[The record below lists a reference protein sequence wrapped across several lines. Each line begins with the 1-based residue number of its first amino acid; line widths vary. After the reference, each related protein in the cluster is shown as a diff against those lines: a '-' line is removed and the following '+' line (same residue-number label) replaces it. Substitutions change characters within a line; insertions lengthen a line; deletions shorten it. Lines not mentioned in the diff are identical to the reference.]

1 MRGSSWLEW
10 VVGSGCSGE
19 WALLGD
25 QGRLEWE
32 LTSFDPRKVPWVGD
46 DGVCETLGVV
56 MSFVVCIL
64 CCIGMIFLGVVGRGQ
79 LGMGEACMEAKGT
92 RGRYKIRFSP
102 CMATSP
108 QVNPA
113 GSSDAL

>member
-1 MRGSSWLEW
+1 MEW
-10 VVGSGCSGE
+10 VVGSRCFRE
-19 WALLGD
+19 WALHGD

-32 LTSFDPRKVPWVGD
+32 LKNSNSKRVPLFGD
-46 DGVCETLGVV
+46 GVVCETSGVV
-56 MSFVVCIL
+56 VSFVVCIL
-64 CCIGMIFLGVVGRGQ
+64 CCIGMVFVGVVGRGQ

-92 RGRYKIRFSP
+92 RGCYKIRFSP

>member
-10 VVGSGCSGE
+10 VVGLGCSGE

-46 DGVCETLGVV
+46 DGVCETSGVA
-56 MSFVVCIL
+56 VVCIL
-64 CCIGMIFLGVVGRGQ
+64 CCIGMVFVGVVGRGQ

-108 QVNPA
+108 
-113 GSSDAL
+113 